1 MPAGKGK
8 GSPANPVSLLSGS
21 KLSLDVRE
29 SDTSSLSTFAT
40 TQSSLTHVEDTITI
54 YKEIVPVKFRGK
66 SLNINTGFK
75 LLDWKPTSSTPNEG
89 VLTLQNNAGTTTV
102 KAYQKTIPLQD
113 PYGWMKH
120 NVQPV
125 LPFAWSL
132 QNPDV
137 LAPENQG
144 YVDATACALVSKLHT
159 LSPHFCKLYGV
170 FRAVKDVFRYN
181 LEDDI
186 EDFRFSKWFW
196 SAIDSGIFGISITE
210 KKSGRVL
217 SQEEVHQMI
226 RPDPEFLSDDDSD
239 TENDTS
245 CDGTNSTT
253 SLGAESLDVET
264 TNEEVSN
271 TGILED
277 ASTVEFPE
285 VFEPVVEA
293 RKRRNSISM
302 ETASS
307 ISTSSS
313 SSSFSEE
320 YNVHAEFKSMPVVV
334 IYLEHLENTMDSL
347 LEDHVSSPIKV
358 CDDSSRWTA
367 WLFQVCA
374 ALSQLQTVFH
384 LTHNDLHTN
393 NILWKS
399 TDIEY
404 LWYKNGRGQ
413 VWRVPTFGKVFCL
426 IDYGRAIYN
435 LNGHT
440 CISSDY
446 DDGHD
451 ASGMYNFGPIEDR
464 SERHVGPNMS
474 FDLCR
479 LSCSLIRALYP
490 NNPDGLPTGQVLTK
504 EGMWIV
510 KETGHSLFNLL
521 WTWLR
526 MKDMSNVLETEHGK
540 ERFPGFELYAVIA
553 SEVRDAV
560 PEKQLNHAAFKPL
573 LHTGAVG
580 TSACIPL

>member
-1 MPAGKGK
+1 
-8 GSPANPVSLLSGS
+8 L
-21 KLSLDVRE
+21 
-29 SDTSSLSTFAT
+29 
-40 TQSSLTHVEDTITI
+40 
-54 YKEIVPVKFRGK
+54 
-66 SLNINTGFK
+66 
-75 LLDWKPTSSTPNEG
+75 
-89 VLTLQNNAGTTTV
+89 
-102 KAYQKTIPLQD
+102 
-113 PYGWMKH
+113 
-120 NVQPV
+120 
-125 LPFAWSL
+125 
-132 QNPDV
+132 
-137 LAPENQG
+137 
-144 YVDATACALVSKLHT
+144 
-159 LSPHFCKLYGV
+159 
-170 FRAVKDVFRYN
+170 
-181 LEDDI
+181 
-186 EDFRFSKWFW
+186 
-196 SAIDSGIFGISITE
+196 AIDSGIFGISVTE
-210 KKSGRVL
+210 KKSGRAL
-217 SQEEVHQMI
+217 SKEEVYQMI
-226 RPDPEFLSDDDSD
+226 RPDPEFLSDDESELSSNDTKSTKSLGSLNSLNAQSLDAEILD
-239 TENDTS
+239 TE
-245 CDGTNSTT
+245 
-253 SLGAESLDVET
+253 SLGATDTDL
-264 TNEEVSN
+264 TN
-271 TGILED
+271 TDMLED

-285 VFEPVVEA
+285 ISEPVVEA
-293 RKRRNSISM
+293 KKRRNSISM

-347 LEDHVSSPIKV
+347 LESHISSPIKV
-358 CDDSSRWTA
+358 CDDSSKWTA

-399 TDIEY
+399 TNEEY
-404 LWYKNGRGQ
+404 LWYKNGKGQ

-490 NNPDGLPTGQVLTK
+490 NNPDGLPNGQVLTK

-553 SEVRDAV
+553 SEVKDAV
-560 PEKQLNHAAFKPL
+560 PEKQLNHVAFKPL
-573 LHTGAVG
+573 LYIGSTGNNP
-580 TSACIPL
+580 CIPL